1 MIQFLLLVKLNNVIL
16 IEADNKFAF
25 CFVACAP
32 VRVAAQDESEIISQ
46 MVFGEPL
53 EIISLNK
60 NWSRIKSCVDGYEG
74 FVDPKQLHP
83 LSKDECERWNN
94 EYCFLKPIE
103 GRVIINQEIHRIPRG
118 SFVGKENLFFIGK
131 HQYQNLSA
139 EVNSSLWELANEYV
153 NTPYLWGGK
162 TPWGIDCSGLTQV
175 VYRIF
180 GFMLP
185 RDTSLQGT
193 KGTVIEYKDKKSG
206 DLAFFENSNGKLTHV
221 GIIGS
226 DNKIIHAAGF
236 VKIDLLT
243 EDGIWNETYQTQ
255 THNLSQIRRV
265 L

>member
-1 MIQFLLLVKLNNVIL
+1 MVIL
-16 IEADNKFAF
+16 IEPKNKFAF

-32 VRVAAQDESEIISQ
+32 VRITAYDESEIVSQ
-46 MVFGEPL
+46 IVFGEPL

-60 NWSRIKSCVDGYEG
+60 NWSRIKSYIDGYEG
-74 FVDPKQLHP
+74 FVDPKQLLP
-83 LSKDECERWNN
+83 LSKKEFEKWNN
-94 EYCFLKPIE
+94 EYCFFKPLE
-103 GRVIINQEIHRIPRG
+103 GKLIVNEELYRIPRG

-139 EVNSSLWELANEYV
+139 EVNLTLWEVATQYV

-175 VYRIF
+175 IYRIF

-185 RDTSLQGT
+185 RDAAIQGT
-193 KGTVIEYKDKKSG
+193 QGTVIEYKNKKSG
-206 DLAFFENSNGKLTHV
+206 DLAFFENSDRKITHV

-226 DNKIIHAAGF
+226 ENKIIHAAGF
-236 VKIDLLT
+236 VKVDLIT
-243 EDGIWNETYQTQ
+243 EDGIWNEKYQKL
-255 THNLSQIRRV
+255 THRLAQIRRV

>member
-1 MIQFLLLVKLNNVIL
+1 VIQFLLLVKLNNVIL

-32 VRVAAQDESEIISQ
+32 VRIAAQDESEIISQ

-60 NWSRIKSCVDGYEG
+60 NWSRIKSYVDGYEG
-74 FVDPKQLHP
+74 FVDPKQLYP

-139 EVNSSLWELANEYV
+139 EVNSSLWELATEYV

-243 EDGIWNETYQTQ
+243 EDGIWNETYQRQ